1 MHPPGYLFALLHP
14 VIDGLQYILLDAL
27 TGVSSGLPDLLAYLL
42 TGPYHNIVTAFLVLS
57 DRCFLRWCAGSH
69 AITSEIMIPRNAM

>member
-27 TGVSSGLPDLLAYLL
+27 ARFGSGLPDLLAYIFA
-42 TGPYHNIVTAFLVLS
+42 GSYHNIVPALVVLYVCS
-57 DRCFLRWCAGSH
+57 YPCF
-69 AITSEIMIPRNAM
+69 